1 MKIPRRHPIFSNI
14 NTKKTFPPQDDPDT
28 EAKTRT
34 QMFCD
39 SKRDKEKREAE
50 LPCPTSAMLAMYSCC
65 FAKTGIK
72 VETEN
77 RCIKRQ
83 D

>member
-1 MKIPRRHPIFSNI
+1 
-14 NTKKTFPPQDDPDT
+14 
-28 EAKTRT
+28 
-34 QMFCD
+34 MFCD
-39 SKRDKEKREAE
+39 SKRDKEKGEAE